1 MTNLIDDK
9 RKVIYL
15 DWGYFIHR
23 AIFAWAIRKEMPA
36 PYTCMTMILSCLKKV
51 GVSPDDLIIL
61 AVDSPKGSWRR
72 EVDPAYKANRKS
84 NRDKRTDIPWQKMW
98 SDFREL
104 LENLKISTPFHA
116 IEIEKFEADDIIS
129 YGVRCDKF
137 KDYTHVIVSS
147 DSDFD
152 QLTRFPST
160 YLFSPKTKKYKIIQ
174 NPYDSLAKKMDK
186 EVSDNL
192 LTPILS
198 QKDYERRNKIV
209 NLTILPPEIEAKIEI
224 ELQKIDE
231 HKDFNTNLMKF
242 RNIRERFMSIYNS
255 DEVVSISKSFKKKQ
269 KKLEQKILA

>member
-1 MTNLIDDK
+1 MTNLIEDK
-9 RKVIYL
+9 KKVIYV
-15 DWGYFIHR
+15 DWLLFVHR
-23 AIFAWAIRKEMPA
+23 AIFAWVHRKNVPA

-51 GVSPDDLIIL
+51 GVAPDDIVIV
-61 AVDSPKGSWRR
+61 AIDSPKGSWRR
-72 EVDPAYKANRKS
+72 EIDPAYKANRKAK
-84 NRDKRTDIPWQKMW
+84 RDSRTDIPWKQMW

-104 LENLKISTPFHA
+104 LENLKTSTPFHF
-116 IEIEKFEADDIIS
+116 IEIEKFEADDLIS

-137 KDYTHVIVSS
+137 KDYTHVIISS

-160 YLFSPKTKKYKIIQ
+160 YIFSPITKKYKIIQ

-224 ELQKIDE
+224 ELQKINE
-231 HKDFNTNLMKF
+231 HKEFNTNLMKF
-242 RNIRERFMSIYNS
+242 RSIRERFMSIYNS
-255 DEVVSISKSFKKKQ
+255 SEVVSISKSFKKKQ
-269 KKLEQKILA
+269 KKLEQKILI